1 MSTTDRVRGLI
12 EPVCTTDGVDLV
24 DVELNGGVLKVTVD
38 RTGGLDLDV
47 IAGITRRVSR
57 LLDEHDPVPG
67 RYTLEVSSPGV
78 ERRLRTPDH
87 FRRAVGEQVSVRTLA
102 RDDGPR
108 RLAGELVAAD
118 DTTITVRVD
127 GDDHAVALDLV
138 ERART
143 VFEWGPAPKPGGP
156 RPKSSTGKAAKR

>member
-1 MSTTDRVRGLI
+1 MSTIERVRELV
-12 EPVCTTDGVDLV
+12 EPVCGADSVDLV
-24 DVELNGGVLKVTVD
+24 DLELAGGVLRITVD
-38 RTGGLDLDV
+38 RDGGLGLDV

-67 RYTLEVSSPGV
+67 HYTLEVSSPGV
-78 ERRLRTPDH
+78 ERRLRTADH
-87 FRRAVGEQVSVRTLA
+87 FRRAVGEQVNIRTFA

-108 RLAGELVAAD
+108 RLSGELVAAD
-118 DTTITVRVD
+118 DASVTVRAD
-127 GDDHAVALDLV
+127 GTDHTVPLDQV

-156 RPKSSTGKAAKR
+156 RPKTPTRKADEP